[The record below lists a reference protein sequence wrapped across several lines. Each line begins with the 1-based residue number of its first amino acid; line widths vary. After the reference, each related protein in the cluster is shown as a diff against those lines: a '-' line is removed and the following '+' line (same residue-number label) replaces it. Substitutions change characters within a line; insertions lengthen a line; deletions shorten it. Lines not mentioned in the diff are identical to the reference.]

1 MKLELSADHILQAV
15 RDGVQDAILS
25 LCDTSRDDPRRQQ
38 EWRMAVLEAIRQ
50 GMADGIVQP
59 GEQL

>member
-1 MKLELSADHILQAV
+1 MKLELSADHILQVV
-15 RDGVQDAILS
+15 RDGVQEAILS
-25 LCDTSRDDPRRQQ
+25 PCGTSCDDPRRQQ